1 MKITRVIGIVLAI
14 VAFDVAARS
23 QTVTPSS
30 DSNLRVI
37 LLGTAGGPVINPER
51 LGISTLVVAGSEQ
64 LLFDAGRGLTFAL
77 ARLSIRASTV
87 TKIFLT
93 HLHSD
98 HVVSLPELLLFPW
111 ASQGRKT
118 PLQIWGPEGT
128 RAMTAHLSEAFA
140 FDIHVRRDVDEK
152 FSPEGITISATDVHE
167 GVVYEASGVKV
178 TAFVVDHGAVR
189 PALGYRVDYGG
200 HSVVLSGD
208 TRPTDNLVKFANG
221 ADVLVHELGRPK
233 DDPALV
239 GPPDE
244 LLPGG
249 SGNTREQA
257 RTIAAHH
264 TDAAE
269 AVRVFQRINPRLVV
283 FSHANVSPVETL
295 ATVKRGYTGRLEFG
309 SDLMTI
315 NIGSEITIRP
325 FERSDR

>member
-128 RAMTAHLSEAFA
+128 RAMTAH
-140 FDIHVRRDVDEK
+140 
-152 FSPEGITISATDVHE
+152 T
-167 GVVYEASGVKV
+167 
-178 TAFVVDHGAVR
+178 
-189 PALGYRVDYGG
+189 
-200 HSVVLSGD
+200 
-208 TRPTDNLVKFANG
+208 
-221 ADVLVHELGRPK
+221 
-233 DDPALV
+233 
-239 GPPDE
+239 
-244 LLPGG
+244 
-249 SGNTREQA
+249 
-257 RTIAAHH
+257 
-264 TDAAE
+264 
-269 AVRVFQRINPRLVV
+269 
-283 FSHANVSPVETL
+283 
-295 ATVKRGYTGRLEFG
+295 
-309 SDLMTI
+309 
-315 NIGSEITIRP
+315 
-325 FERSDR
+325 